1 MKLSVFIALSLLTCE
16 FINAQSAIDFA
27 NITKYKDENTAILN
41 SKKKVDV
48 VFMGNS
54 ITEGWVKSHP
64 EFFTENNYTG
74 RGISGQ
80 TTSQMLLRFQND
92 VVSLKPELVVINAG
106 TNDIAQNTGVYDPD
120 FTFNNIKSMAD
131 IAKNNGI
138 KVIIASVL
146 PAAAFPWRK
155 EITEVPQKVE
165 ALNNRLKQYANNNK
179 FIFVDYNTAMRDT
192 KGGMREGLSKDG
204 IHPLPEGYA
213 IMEPLIKNAINK
225 TLGKKIKI

>member
-1 MKLSVFIALSLLTCE
+1 MKLFFFLSFYLFTNT
-16 FINAQSAIDFA
+16 IVNAQSAVDFA
-27 NITKYKDENTAILN
+27 NLTKYKDENTSIVS

-64 EFFTENNYTG
+64 EFFSENNYTG

-80 TTSQMLLRFQND
+80 TTSQMLLRFQSD
-92 VVSLKPELVVINAG
+92 VVALKPKLVIINAG
-106 TNDIAQNTGVYDPD
+106 TNDIAQNAGIYDPD
-120 FTFNNIKSMAD
+120 FTFNNIKAMAD
-131 IAKNNGI
+131 IAQNNGI

-155 EITEVPQKVE
+155 EITEVSQKVD
-165 ALNNRLKQYANNNK
+165 ALNNRLKQYASNNK
-179 FIFVDYNTAMRDT
+179 FIFVDYNTAMRDA

-204 IHPLPEGYA
+204 IHPVPAGYA
-213 IMEPLIKNAINK
+213 IMEPMIKNAIHK
-225 TLGKKIKI
+225 TLGKK

>member
-1 MKLSVFIALSLLTCE
+1 MKLSVFLIIGLLFGE
-16 FINAQSAIDFA
+16 FVNAQSAVDFA
-27 NITKYKDENTAILN
+27 NLARYKDDNTVILN

-64 EFFTENNYTG
+64 EFFSENNYTG

-92 VVSLKPELVVINAG
+92 VVALKPRLVVINAG
-106 TNDIAQNTGVYDPD
+106 TNDIAENTGIYNPD
-120 FTFNNIKSMAD
+120 FTFNNIKAMAD
-131 IAKNNGI
+131 IAKSNGI

-155 EITEVPQKVE
+155 EITDAPQKVD
-165 ALNNRLKQYANNNK
+165 ALNSKLKQYAQSNK
-179 FIFVDYNTAMRDT
+179 LIFVDYNTAMRDA
-192 KGGMREGLSKDG
+192 KGGMREGLAKDG
-204 IHPLPEGYA
+204 IHPTPSGYA
-213 IMEPLIKNAINK
+213 VMEPIIKSAI
-225 TLGKKIKI
+225 KKVLEKK

>member
-1 MKLSVFIALSLLTCE
+1 MKLSVFLVIGLL
-16 FINAQSAIDFA
+16 FGVFVNAQSAVDFA
-27 NITKYKDENTAILN
+27 NLARYKDDNTTILN

-64 EFFTENNYTG
+64 EFFSENNYTG

-92 VVSLKPELVVINAG
+92 VVALKPKIVVINAG
-106 TNDIAQNTGVYDPD
+106 TNDIAQNTGIYDPD

-131 IAKNNGI
+131 IAKSNGI

-146 PAAAFPWRK
+146 PAASFPWRK
-155 EITEVPQKVE
+155 EIADVPQKVD
-165 ALNNRLKQYANNNK
+165 ALNSRLKQYVQNNK
-179 FIFVDYNTAMRDT
+179 LVFVDYNEAMRDA
-192 KGGMREGLSKDG
+192 KGGMREGLAKDG
-204 IHPLPEGYA
+204 IHPTPAGYA
-213 IMEPLIKNAINK
+213 IMEPIIKNIINK
-225 TLGKKIKI
+225 ILGKK

>member
-1 MKLSVFIALSLLTCE
+1 MKLFVFLAFSLITGT
-16 FINAQSAIDFA
+16 FVNAQNAVDFA
-27 NITKYKDENTAILN
+27 NIARYKDENTGILS
-41 SKKKVDV
+41 SKRKVDV

-64 EFFTENNYTG
+64 EFFTENHYTG

-92 VVSLKPELVVINAG
+92 VVALKPKLVIINAG
-106 TNDIAQNTGVYDPD
+106 TNDIAQNTGIYDPD
-120 FTFNNIKSMAD
+120 FTFNNIKAMAD
-131 IAKNNGI
+131 IARNNGI

-155 EITEVPQKVE
+155 EITDIPQKVD
-165 ALNNRLKQYANNNK
+165 ALNNRLKQYAGSNQ
-179 FIFVDYNTAMRDT
+179 FLFVDYNTAMRDA

-204 IHPLPEGYA
+204 IHPVSAGYA
-213 IMEPLIKNAINK
+213 IMEPMIKNAINK
-225 TLGKKIKI
+225 TLGKK

>member
-1 MKLSVFIALSLLTCE
+1 MKLFIFLAFSLFAGTSAD
-16 FINAQSAIDFA
+16 AQNAIDFA
-27 NITKYKDENTAILN
+27 NLTRYKDENTSILN
-41 SKKKVDV
+41 SKKNVDV

-64 EFFTENNYTG
+64 EFFSENNFTG

-92 VVSLKPELVVINAG
+92 VVALKPKLVIINAG
-106 TNDIAQNTGVYDPD
+106 TNDIAQNTGIYDAD
-120 FTFNNIKSMAD
+120 FTFNNIKAMAD
-131 IAKNNGI
+131 IAQNNGI

-155 EITEVPQKVE
+155 EITDVPQKVD
-165 ALNNRLKQYANNNK
+165 ALNNRLKQYANNNRLM
-179 FIFVDYNTAMRDT
+179 FVDYNTAMRDA

-204 IHPLPEGYA
+204 IHPVPAGYA
-213 IMEPLIKNAINK
+213 IMEPMIKNAIHK
-225 TLGKKIKI
+225 TLRKK

>member
-1 MKLSVFIALSLLTCE
+1 MKLSVFLIIGLLFGE
-16 FINAQSAIDFA
+16 FVNAQSAVDFA
-27 NITKYKDENTAILN
+27 NLARYKDDNTVILN

-64 EFFTENNYTG
+64 EFFSENNYTG

-92 VVSLKPELVVINAG
+92 VVALKPRLVVINAG
-106 TNDIAQNTGVYDPD
+106 TNDIAENTGIYNPD
-120 FTFNNIKSMAD
+120 FTFNNIKAMAD
-131 IAKNNGI
+131 IAKSNGI

-155 EITEVPQKVE
+155 EITDVPQKVD
-165 ALNNRLKQYANNNK
+165 ALNSKLKQYAQSNK
-179 FIFVDYNTAMRDT
+179 LIFVDYNTAMRDA
-192 KGGMREGLSKDG
+192 KGGMREGLAKDG
-204 IHPLPEGYA
+204 IHPTPAGYA

-225 TLGKKIKI
+225 AAGKK

>member
-1 MKLSVFIALSLLTCE
+1 MKLSVFLVIGLLFGE
-16 FINAQSAIDFA
+16 FVKAQSAVDFA
-27 NITKYKDENTAILN
+27 NLTRYKDDNTVILN
-41 SKKKVDV
+41 AKKKVDV

-92 VVSLKPELVVINAG
+92 VVALKPKLVVINAG
-106 TNDIAQNTGVYDPD
+106 TNDIAENTGIYNPD
-120 FTFNNIKSMAD
+120 FTFNNIKAMAD
-131 IAKNNGI
+131 IAKSNGI

-155 EITEVPQKVE
+155 EITDAPQKVD
-165 ALNNRLKQYANNNK
+165 ALNSKLKQYAQSSK
-179 FIFVDYNTAMRDT
+179 LIFVDYNTAMRDA
-192 KGGMREGLSKDG
+192 KGGMREGLAKDG
-204 IHPLPEGYA
+204 IHPTPAGYA
-213 IMEPLIKNAINK
+213 LMEPIIKNAINK
-225 TLGKKIKI
+225 ASGKK

>member
-1 MKLSVFIALSLLTCE
+1 MKLFVFLSCCL
-16 FINAQSAIDFA
+16 FAGMFVNAQSAVDFA
-27 NITKYKDENTAILN
+27 NLTKYKDDNAGILS

-64 EFFTENNYTG
+64 EFFSENNYTG

-80 TTSQMLLRFQND
+80 TTSQMLLRFQSD
-92 VVSLKPELVVINAG
+92 VIALKPKLVVINAG
-106 TNDIAQNTGVYDPD
+106 TNDIAQNTGIYDPD
-120 FTFNNIKSMAD
+120 FTFNNIKAMAD
-131 IAKNNGI
+131 IAQNNGI

-155 EITEVPQKVE
+155 EITEVSQKVD
-165 ALNNRLKQYANNNK
+165 ALNNRLKQYAGSNK
-179 FIFVDYNTAMRDT
+179 FIFVDYNTAMRDA

-204 IHPLPEGYA
+204 IHPVPAGYA
-213 IMEPLIKNAINK
+213 IMEPMIKNAINK
-225 TLGKKIKI
+225 TLGKK

>member
-1 MKLSVFIALSLLTCE
+1 MKLFFFLSFYLIANT
-16 FINAQSAIDFA
+16 FVNAQSAVDFA
-27 NITKYKDENTAILN
+27 NLTKYKDENTSIVS

-64 EFFTENNYTG
+64 EFFSENNYTG

-80 TTSQMLLRFQND
+80 TTSQMLLRFQSD
-92 VVSLKPELVVINAG
+92 VVALKPKLVIINAG
-106 TNDIAQNTGVYDPD
+106 TNDIAQNAGIYDPD
-120 FTFNNIKSMAD
+120 FTFNNIKAMAD
-131 IAKNNGI
+131 IAQNNGI

-155 EITEVPQKVE
+155 EITEVSQKVD
-165 ALNNRLKQYANNNK
+165 ALNNRLKQYASNNK
-179 FIFVDYNTAMRDT
+179 FIFVDYNTAMRDA

-204 IHPLPEGYA
+204 IHPVPAGYA
-213 IMEPLIKNAINK
+213 IMEPMINNAIHK
-225 TLGKKIKI
+225 TLGKK

>member
-1 MKLSVFIALSLLTCE
+1 MKLFVFLSYCL
-16 FINAQSAIDFA
+16 FAGMFVNAQSAGDFA
-27 NITKYKDENTAILN
+27 NLTKYKDDNASILS

-64 EFFTENNYTG
+64 EFFSENNYTG

-80 TTSQMLLRFQND
+80 TTSQMLLRFQSD
-92 VVSLKPELVVINAG
+92 VIALKPKLVVINAG
-106 TNDIAQNTGVYDPD
+106 TNDIAQNTGIYDPD
-120 FTFNNIKSMAD
+120 FTFNNIKAMAD
-131 IAKNNGI
+131 IAQNNGI

-155 EITEVPQKVE
+155 EITEVSQKVDG
-165 ALNNRLKQYANNNK
+165 LNNRLKQYAGSNK
-179 FIFVDYNTAMRDT
+179 FIFVDYNTAMRDA

-204 IHPLPEGYA
+204 IHPVPAGYA
-213 IMEPLIKNAINK
+213 IMEPMIKNAINK
-225 TLGKKIKI
+225 TLGKK